1 MLGNI
6 IVVLIVLLAAFIS
19 IRKIYKTLTGKFFID
34 FILKKYIL
42 NFLLL
47 QGAENIYGTVYLVNA

>member
-19 IRKIYKTLTGKFFID
+19 IRKIYKTLTGKSGCSCACGSSNGCTSSCCSSAYK
-34 FILKKYIL
+34 LKNK
-42 NFLLL
+42 
-47 QGAENIYGTVYLVNA
+47 